1 MKRIALLVAAT
12 AWLVGCG
19 TLSNTAESP
28 TFHGRASGK
37 AAVVTV
43 ECDHG
48 VPYTGAATASA
59 DAMKT
64 ILGAKKINVA
74 APSDPALVCSTYGK
88 GTGGVDGFTVPAE
101 VASMI
106 RETAKVSGA
115 ESVLVNV
122 AAYDR
127 HCSDNEPKCDKSI
140 VGATVREILFSAD
153 GAQLWTKW
161 DFAAEN
167 KDEAEST
174 LIPMYADVPAD
185 KLITASTAAA
195 PKSATPTPMIA
206 AAVPPPAPAAPEPAP
221 ETSATILATMMSDV
235 SAACVSYAKAT
246 CDKGTLEACHDA
258 VDLVNSKP
266 SAKACKA
273 LTKKPSSK
281 SKKVATR

>member
-48 VPYTGAATASA
+48 VPYTGAATVSA

-88 GTGGVDGFTVPAE
+88 GTGGVDGFKVPAE

-106 RETAKVSGA
+106 RETAKASGA

-127 HCSDNEPKCDKSI
+127 HCSDSEPKCDKSI
-140 VGATVREILFSAD
+140 VGATVREVLFSAE
-153 GAQLWTKW
+153 GEQLWTKW
-161 DFAAEN
+161 NFAAEN
-167 KDEAEST
+167 KDEAESA
-174 LIPMYADVPAD
+174 LLPMYADVPAD
-185 KLITASTAAA
+185 KLITAQAAAPA
-195 PKSATPTPMIA
+195 PKSATPMIA
-206 AAVPPPAPAAPEPAP
+206 AAVPPPAPVAEPAPAP

-266 SAKACKA
+266 SAKACKT
-273 LTKKPSSK
+273 LTKKPASK